1 MHDYKLLKRGTPI
14 VFAQKKNTDA
24 AVATIHSSLPDIYY
38 KSFDINEFI
47 GEQLASVRGV
57 RSNHYFPVC
66 FDFSIRDSM
75 GKPNFYRNN
84 MKVGSFDFMVPGV
97 KYLTASSM
105 PFYYDKDSFTV
116 LLDMCCN
123 DKNREEFINE
133 NLEMFALDV
142 YMSQWDRGGNAY
154 YEFHPNGEIHLA
166 PVFDYESSMNKLDA
180 KSIDY
185 TSDFFQ
191 FLSLDDYH
199 EMMTMYPQF
208 RGMLETYLDIE
219 LEGQLISMARN
230 RNFDI
235 SGIDMESFRR
245 YDEVVHK
252 KLEKILR

>member
-1 MHDYKLLKRGTPI
+1 MHDYKLLKKNTPV
-14 VFAQKKNTDA
+14 VFAKKQNA
-24 AVATIHSSLPDIYY
+24 AIATIHPSLPDIYY
-38 KSFDINEFI
+38 KSFDITEFI

-66 FDFSIRDSM
+66 FDLTLRDCIEN
-75 GKPNFYRNN
+75 PIYYRNN
-84 MKVGSFDFMVPGV
+84 MKVGSFDFKKPGV
-97 KYLTASSM
+97 TYETALSL
-105 PFYYDKDSFTV
+105 PYYYDKDSFLI
-116 LLDMCCN
+116 LLDRCCS
-123 DKNREEFINE
+123 DQNREEFINE
-133 NLEMFALDV
+133 NLEMFALDI
-142 YMSQWDRGGNAY
+142 YMSQWDRGGNTF

-180 KSIDY
+180 KDLDY

-199 EMMTMYPQF
+199 EMMIKYPQF
-208 RGMLETYLDIE
+208 KEMLQTYLSVD

-235 SGIDMESFRR
+235 SGIDMDSYRR

-252 KLEKILR
+252 KLEKILK